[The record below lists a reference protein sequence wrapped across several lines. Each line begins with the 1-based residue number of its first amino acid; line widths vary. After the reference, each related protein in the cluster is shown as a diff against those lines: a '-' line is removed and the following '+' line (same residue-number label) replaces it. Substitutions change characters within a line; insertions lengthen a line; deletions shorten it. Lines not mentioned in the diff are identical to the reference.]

1 METKKSLNA
10 RRSIRSFT
18 EKPVDESDIK
28 TIAALAQTAPS
39 WKNSQTAR
47 LTAVTDAKVLEQV
60 CATLPER
67 NGKIAGSAPLIF
79 AVSSIMGKS
88 GFSKHGAPDSI
99 YGEGYTFFDCG
110 LFVQSLCLAACDLG
124 LGTVIM
130 GIFDPKKIKE
140 LLNIPEAEDVIALI
154 PCGYPAEEP
163 KAPPRLPAGEILRL
177 I

>member
-1 METKKSLNA
+1 METKKCISA

-18 EKPVDESDIK
+18 DKAVRENDIRS
-28 TIAALAQTAPS
+28 IAALAQNAPS

-47 LTAVTDAKVLEQV
+47 LYAVTDKKLLEEI
-60 CATLPER
+60 CAVLPER

-79 AVSSIMGKS
+79 AVSSVTGKS
-88 GFSKHGAPDSI
+88 GFSKEGTADSI

-110 LFVQSLCLAACDLG
+110 LFVQTLCLAAYDLG

-130 GIFDPKKIKE
+130 GLFDPEKIGP
-140 LLNIPEAEDVIALI
+140 LLNIPQGENIIALI

-163 KAPPRLPAGEILRL
+163 QAPPRLPTNEILRL